1 MRIMNTETNYDMS
14 CMPFEEYIKVKELA
28 FAYVPLQKI
37 CSYFEPTESLVKGT
51 VFPSLY
57 KPYK

>member
-1 MRIMNTETNYDMS
+1 MRIMNTDTNIDTG
-14 CMPFEEYIKVKELA
+14 CMPFEEYIRVKELA
-28 FAYVPLQKI
+28 FAYVPIQKI
-37 CSYFEPTESLVKGT
+37 CSYFEPMESLVNGT